1 LIGLDVADLVVVAGR
16 TLGIGADD
24 ALAQV
29 DVASARAA
37 LADARTSDREPGTAC
52 PDRADAAAAAAG
64 LVHALLRH
72 HPFPRGGEQ
81 VAVAA
86 GLQFLSLN
94 GWRADLD
101 PPATA
106 VVVVEALAA
115 GQLSPDDAAVWLTS
129 RLSPQPAPRAL
140 FPREALFP
148 RRAKPPQTPQ
158 WGDCPSPHAP
168 LAPLARML
176 ISAMLTLAVGGLALL
191 ATACAR
197 GPAAPAAH
205 PHGQPAATRPTRAPR
220 PAHAAGLVY
229 PDGNAL
235 VVTREWSSKIIV
247 ARSGSR

>member
-1 LIGLDVADLVVVAGR
+1 LIGLDVADLVVVAGQ

-101 PPATA
+101 PPAA
-106 VVVVEALAA
+106 AAVVVEALAA

-129 RLSPQPAPRAL
+129 RLSPQPAPRRAL
-140 FPREALFP
+140 ARVPRPHRRPSRAL
-148 RRAKPPQTPQ
+148 
-158 WGDCPSPHAP
+158 P
-168 LAPLARML
+168 LGRVPAAARML

-205 PHGQPAATRPTRAPR
+205 PHGQPAATRQTRAPR
-220 PAHAAGLVY
+220 PAHTTGLGYPDGLVY